1 LQKEELFREGIV
13 KANLNLTL
21 ILLAA
26 ICAVSN
32 AFAQDQRRF
41 GDVQNIGNRTVGGF
55 SDAISSDKESAAGAS
70 LAADFEKSLR
80 LINNR
85 AVTEYIDR
93 LGQNLVKHSDAKMPC
108 YFRVIDVDYMDLMA
122 ILGGRI
128 YINKGLITAADNEAE
143 LAGAMAYGIAHV
155 AARHASRLLDEGKA
169 LHISAIPALFSGHW
183 SSLAKIWS
191 AVDLDLAPAQYKFE
205 EEADQLA
212 VQYLWNSNYEPGA
225 YATLLQKLLKRE
237 NELPIARPR
246 LSLMPATQDR
256 IAASAEEINRLPS
269 KNGYVLD
276 TPEFER
282 IKDILLQME

>member
-1 LQKEELFREGIV
+1 MKTI
-13 KANLNLTL
+13 L
-21 ILLAA
+21 ITILMVEACVASGAL
-26 ICAVSN
+26 
-32 AFAQDQRRF
+32 AQDQRRF
-41 GDVQNIGNRTVGGF
+41 GDVQNIGNRTVGSS
-55 SDAISSDKESAAGAS
+55 SDAISIDKEIEAGAS

-93 LGQNLVKHSDAKMPC
+93 LGQNLVKHSDAKIPC
-108 YFRVIDVDYMDLMA
+108 YFRVINVDDMDVMA

-143 LAGAMAYGIAHV
+143 LAGAMAHGIAHV
-155 AARHASRLLDEGKA
+155 AARHASRVLDEGKA
-169 LHISAIPALFSGHW
+169 LHISAIPVLFAGHW
-183 SSLAKIWS
+183 SSLAKIRS
-191 AVDLDLAPAQYKFE
+191 AVDLDLAPAQRKFE
-205 EEADQLA
+205 EEADQLT

-225 YATLLQKLLKRE
+225 YVKLLQKLLKRE

-246 LSLMPATQDR
+246 LSLMPPTQDR
-256 IAASAEEINRLPS
+256 IAASTEEINRLPS